1 MIKRNKVIVGMKLVF
16 RTIVRDRVLYMMMI
30 PGLLF
35 YFIFKYVPMY
45 GLLMAFQNYSI
56 SKGIWGSK
64 WVGLDHFQAFFDSPD
79 AAVLIRNT
87 LVLNALEL
95 LIVFPAPVVLAVLFH
110 ELRFPLFKK
119 LAQTISYLPHFI
131 STVVICGIIVNF
143 LSPSTGI
150 INHLL
155 EVFGIKPIMFLGESQ
170 WFRPIYVA
178 SELWQK
184 AGWDTIIYLAAI
196 AGVNPTLYE
205 AAKMDGANRW
215 QQIRHVTLV
224 GMIPVMIILFIIKIG
239 HILEL
244 GVQKI
249 ILLYNPL
256 VYDTADV
263 ISTFVYRRGL
273 LDADYSF
280 ASAVSLFQS
289 VIGLILVVAF
299 NRLARKYSETSLW

>member
-1 MIKRNKVIVGMKLVF
+1 MKLVF
-16 RTIVRDRVLYMMMI
+16 RTIVRDRVLYIMMI

-35 YFIFKYVPMY
+35 YLIFKYVPMY

-56 SKGIWGSK
+56 SKGVWGSK
-64 WVGLDHFQAFFDSPD
+64 WVGFEHFRAFFDSPD

-87 LVLNALEL
+87 LVLNTLEL
-95 LIVFPAPVVLAVLFH
+95 LVVFPAPILLAVLFH
-110 ELRFPLFKK
+110 ELRFALFKR

-150 INHLL
+150 VNHLMEAL
-155 EVFGIKPIMFLGESQ
+155 GIKPIMFLGESH
-170 WFRPIYVA
+170 WFRPIYIA

-205 AAKMDGANRW
+205 AAKIDGANRW

-256 VYDTADV
+256 VYDKADV

-289 VIGLILVVAF
+289 VIGLILVVAL

>member
-1 MIKRNKVIVGMKLVF
+1 
-16 RTIVRDRVLYMMMI
+16 MI

>member
-1 MIKRNKVIVGMKLVF
+1 MKLVF
-16 RTIVRDRVLYMMMI
+16 RTIVRDRVLYIMMF

-35 YFIFKYVPMY
+35 YLIFRYVPMY

-56 SKGIWGSK
+56 SKGVWGSK
-64 WVGLDHFQAFFDSPD
+64 WVGFEHFRAFFDSPD

-95 LIVFPAPVVLAVLFH
+95 LVVFPAPILLAVLFH
-110 ELRFPLFKK
+110 ELRFALFKR

-150 INHLL
+150 VNHLL
-155 EVFGIKPIMFLGESQ
+155 QALGIKPIMFLGESQ
-170 WFRPIYVA
+170 WFRPIYIA

-205 AAKMDGANRW
+205 AAKIDGANRW

-256 VYDTADV
+256 VYDKADV

-289 VIGLILVVAF
+289 VIGLILVIAF

>member
-1 MIKRNKVIVGMKLVF
+1 MRLVL
-16 RTIVRDRVLYMMMI
+16 RMLVRDRVLYLMMI

-35 YFIFKYVPMY
+35 YLIFKYIPMY

-79 AAVLIRNT
+79 AWVLIRNT
-87 LVLNALEL
+87 LALNALEL
-95 LIVFPAPVVLAVLFH
+95 FIVFPAPIVLAVLFH
-110 ELRFPLFKK
+110 ELRFALFKR
-119 LAQTISYLPHFI
+119 LAQTISYMPHFI

-150 INHLL
+150 VNHLL
-155 EVFGIKPIMFLGESQ
+155 QAFGFEPIMFLGESQ
-170 WFRPIYVA
+170 WFRSIYIA

-196 AGVNPTLYE
+196 AGVDPTLYE

-215 QQIRHVTLV
+215 QQIRTVTFV
-224 GMIPVMIILFIIKIG
+224 GMIPAIIILFIIKIG

-289 VIGLILVVAF
+289 VIGLILVVTF
-299 NRLARKYSETSLW
+299 NRLAKKYSETSLW